1 MDLVIVRHGKADNGV
16 DPGLSAE
23 GQLQAKTVAQRVAAE
38 PISAVYCSPMRRAQ
52 ETAVPFLELSGLS
65 VTTVDGL
72 AEIDK
77 YAEKYISPAL
87 MKTEPELFKAFLKN
101 PYEVCKI
108 SPVEFKTDITT
119 SFAKIAADHPGET
132 IAVFSHAIAINV
144 FLSDILE
151 KGSHFFGMIPSN
163 CSISRVKISR
173 DGRRSI
179 EAFNDTGHFF
189 SVKS

>member
-1 MDLVIVRHGKADNGV
+1 MELVIVRHGKADSGV

-23 GQLQAKTVAQRVAAE
+23 GQAQANTVAKRVAAE
-38 PISAVYCSPMRRAQ
+38 QIGAAYCSPMRRAQ
-52 ETAVPFLELSGLS
+52 ETASPFLELSGLS
-65 VTTVDGL
+65 LTTVDGL

-108 SPVEFKTDITT
+108 SPEEFNADITS
-119 SFAKIAADHPGET
+119 SFADIAAAHPGET
-132 IAVFSHAIAINV
+132 VAVFSHAIAINV
-144 FLSDILE
+144 YLADILE
-151 KGSHFFGMIPSN
+151 KGSDFFGMIPSN
-163 CSISRVKISR
+163 CSITRVQIGR

-179 EAFNDTGHFF
+179 KAFNDTGHFF
-189 SVKS
+189 SVA